1 MDNLKEFEA
10 EFYSEADEL
19 LENIKNILAHAESIS
34 NDDLKNLLRYF
45 HTLKGISAMMGFNL
59 VESISH
65 KAESLLKFLFENKLT
80 PKPNGLKLLFE
91 AAKLIEANLTAKGQA
106 TQNQLD
112 SINDIINDIE
122 KLKEIIEQQ
131 NKSETEIISTAEELL
146 LPHDYKISFI
156 ATVELKEKN
165 ITVSTVR
172 EKLEEIGKI
181 ISATPIVTPDK
192 LVEFVFRV
200 KSKYPLEQ
208 LKAMLFPELKV
219 EIIGQGET
227 LEQTQ
232 SSKSSENSGSPNSK
246 ISKLTSLGAGIIR
259 VDLSKVDELISQM
272 GEIVISRTQIDD
284 ALKQL
289 LKSNP
294 EINISNLLEANQ
306 KLERQLRML
315 RGSIM
320 RIRMVPI
327 SNLFDRMQFVVQ
339 DAAQTLSKKVRL
351 ITEGGE
357 TEIDKMLVEKIT
369 DSILHLVRNA
379 AAHGIEL
386 PSKRLELG
394 KEEVGIIGLTAR
406 NINDKIVV
414 EVWDDGQGVDSTKL
428 KELGNKKGIITKDNN
443 ISNDLLLRIMTTPGL
458 STRDNADKIGGR
470 GVGMD
475 VVKKTIDEVGGKLE
489 LNYEEGK
496 GTRFT
501 LTLPLT
507 LSIIDA
513 IIVKQNNEIYA
524 IPQSHAIEVIFID
537 KDTIRTHNGMK
548 FLSYREGAIK
558 AYYLSE
564 LVGLNGI
571 TSIIDNAYGIILK
584 MPAENVALL
593 VEKVLG
599 IKEIV
604 VRGMEEI
611 FVKNAGFSGV
621 AELGDGKPILIIDT
635 EYLLNN
641 KK

>member
-19 LENIKNILAHAESIS
+19 LENIKKTLAHSEMLN

-45 HTLKGISAMMGFNL
+45 HTLKGISAMMNFNL
-59 VESISH
+59 VENISH
-65 KAESLLKFLFENKLT
+65 KAESYLKYLFENKLT
-80 PKPNGLKLLFE
+80 PKPGGLKILFE
-91 AAKLIEANLTAKGQA
+91 AAKQIESNLTAKGLA

-112 SINDIINDIE
+112 TINDIINEID
-122 KLKEIIEQQ
+122 KLKEEVELQH
-131 NKSETEIISTAEELL
+131 KSETELIKSTEDSQLSYE
-146 LPHDYKISFI
+146 YKISFVST
-156 ATVELKEKN
+156 AELKEKN
-165 ITVSTVR
+165 ITVNTVR
-172 EKLEEIGKI
+172 EKLNGVGKI
-181 ISATPIVTPDK
+181 VSASPVVTPDK
-192 LVEFVFRV
+192 LVEFIFRV
-200 KSKYPLEQ
+200 KSKHPLEH
-208 LKAMLFPELKV
+208 LKATLFPELKV
-219 EIIGQGET
+219 EVIGSSEFSESTKT
-227 LEQTQ
+227 LESTDN
-232 SSKSSENSGSPNSK
+232 SNLSKVTN
-246 ISKLTSLGAGIIR
+246 LGAGVIR
-259 VDLSKVDELISQM
+259 VDLTKVDELISQM

-284 ALKQL
+284 ALKHL
-289 LKSNP
+289 LRNYP
-294 EINISNLLEANQ
+294 DVNITNLLEVNQ

-315 RGSIM
+315 RESIM

-339 DAAQTLSKKVRL
+339 DAARSLSKKVRL
-351 ITEGGE
+351 QTEGGE

-379 AAHGIEL
+379 VAHGIEL
-386 PSKRLELG
+386 PQKRVELG
-394 KEEVGIIGLTAR
+394 KDEVGVIGLSAR
-406 NINDKIVV
+406 NVNDKIVV
-414 EVWDDGQGVDSTKL
+414 EVWDDGQGIDSKKL
-428 KELGNKKGIITKDNN
+428 MELGVNKGIIKRDESIHNE
-443 ISNDLLLRIMTTPGL
+443 LLLQIMTTPGL
-458 STRDNADKIGGR
+458 STREEADKIGGR

-475 VVKKTIDEVGGKLE
+475 VVKKTVDEVGGKLE
-489 LNYEEGK
+489 LSYEEGK

-571 TSIIDNAYGIILK
+571 TNIIDNAYGIILK

-604 VRGMEEI
+604 VRGMEEV